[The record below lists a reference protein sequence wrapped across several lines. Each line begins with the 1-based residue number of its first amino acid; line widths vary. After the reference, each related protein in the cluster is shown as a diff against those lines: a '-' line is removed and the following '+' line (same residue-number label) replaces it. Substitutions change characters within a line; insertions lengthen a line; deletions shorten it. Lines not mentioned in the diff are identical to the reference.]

1 MKTSSLGDQLALR
14 GFDAASIVHK
24 LPGGKL
30 EMSANRLHPLPG
42 GGRDPV
48 YASIPVS
55 FTVTL
60 GRNGV
65 IKELAGGVPT
75 QNSIDEAS
83 RYLKMLQDTGQI
95 RDDSEKGS
103 SMAGG
108 HGFASGVT
116 HEIRRDEKGR
126 RLLQR
131 LRF

>member
-1 MKTSSLGDQLALR
+1 MKTSSLDDQLALR

-42 GGRDPV
+42 GGHDPV
-48 YASIPVS
+48 YASIPVN

-60 GRNGV
+60 DKNGS
-65 IKELAGGVPT
+65 IKELAGGLPT
-75 QNSIDEAS
+75 QDSIDEAS

-103 SMAGG
+103 STPSA
-108 HGFASGVT
+108 HGFASAVT

-131 LRF
+131 VRF

>member
-1 MKTSSLGDQLALR
+1 MKTSSLDDQLASR
-14 GFDAASIVHK
+14 GFDAASILRK

-30 EMSANRLHPLPG
+30 EISANRLHPLPG
-42 GGRDPV
+42 GGDDPV
-48 YASIPVS
+48 YASIPVN

-60 GRNGV
+60 DKNGV
-65 IKELAGGVPT
+65 IKELAGGAAT
-75 QNSIDEAS
+75 QNSVDEAS

-95 RDDSEKGS
+95 RDDSKKES
-103 SMAGG
+103 STPSA

-131 LRF
+131 VRF

>member
-1 MKTSSLGDQLALR
+1 MKTPSLDDQLALR

-24 LPGGKL
+24 LSGGKL

-42 GGRDPV
+42 GGSDPV
-48 YASIPVS
+48 YASVPVS

-60 GRNGV
+60 DKNGV
-65 IKELAGGVPT
+65 IKEVAGGTPT

-103 SMAGG
+103 STAGAQ
-108 HGFASGVT
+108 GFASGVT

>member
-1 MKTSSLGDQLALR
+1 MKTSSLDDQLAQR
-14 GFDAASIVHK
+14 GFDSASIARK

-30 EMSANRLHPLPG
+30 EMSANRLHSLPG
-42 GGRDPV
+42 GGDDPV

-60 GRNGV
+60 DKNGS
-65 IKELAGGVPT
+65 IKELAGGLPT

-103 SMAGG
+103 STSGAY
-108 HGFASGVT
+108 GFTSGVT
-116 HEIRRDEKGR
+116 HEVRRDEKGR
-126 RLLQR
+126 RV
-131 LRF
+131 LRRMRF